1 MIIID
6 VTKEKSLESALK
18 KYKYKVQKSKQ
29 NEILRE
35 KQEFIKPSI
44 IKRTKKLNAIYKQQI
59 RTKKGT

>member
-44 IKRTKKLNAIYKQQI
+44 IKRTKKLKAIYKQQI